1 MQQSRGRRASALLV
15 GLTLAVGA
23 AAAASGAAGATTEPP
38 STEPAG
44 TEPMG
49 SEPMASE
56 PMGSEPMGSEP
67 MTSGPMTSGPMT
79 SGAPGSETV
88 EAAPTCTGESDG
100 VLNIATVLP
109 ETGNLAFLGP
119 PEFAAAELAVNE
131 INEAGGVLGADVGL
145 DQGDSGDTSTDIA
158 NQTVDR
164 QLAAGADVFIG
175 AASSGVSFTFIDKLV
190 ENCKVHFSPA
200 NTSPDFTTYAD
211 DGLYFRTA
219 PSDVLQGRV
228 LGETMITDGI
238 TNAVFIAL
246 QDPYGDGLLQY
257 STESFADAG
266 GEVLDQ
272 FSYDP
277 QAATFEAEVDR
288 VVSTDPEA
296 LVIIGFEETA
306 QILTSLFEA
315 GFTADAKQI
324 YLVDGNVG
332 NDMGSQLPVGSMEG
346 VRGTLPQAELTDD
359 FRTRLL
365 EIDPELI
372 DFSYGPETYDAVMI
386 SALAAAVAGSDDPA
400 QIAAHINGV
409 TRDGE
414 KCTTFA
420 DCMALVDAGTDIDYD
435 GPAGPMTFGP
445 EGEPTE
451 ASFVILTYDAN
462 NVAVGGDAPPEYVF
476 ATL

>member
-1 MQQSRGRRASALLV
+1 MQHSRGRRASALLV

-23 AAAASGAAGATTEPP
+23 AAAASGTVGATTEPP
-38 STEPAG
+38 DTEPAG
-44 TEPMG
+44 TEAEG
-49 SEPMASE
+49 DE
-56 PMGSEPMGSEP
+56 PMG
-67 MTSGPMTSGPMT
+67 SGPMTSA
-79 SGAPGSETV
+79 APGEGTV
-88 EAAPTCTGESDG
+88 EAAPTCTGEADG

-109 ETGNLAFLGP
+109 QTGNLAFLGP
-119 PEFAAAELAVNE
+119 PEFAGAQLAVDD
-131 INEAGGVLGADVGL
+131 INAAGGVLGADVGL

-164 QLAAGADVFIG
+164 QLAAGADVFVG

-219 PSDVLQGRV
+219 PSDVLQGRI
-228 LGETMITDGI
+228 LGETMINDGV
-238 TNAVFIAL
+238 TNAVFLAL

-257 STESFADAG
+257 STESFADSG

-277 QAATFEAEVDR
+277 QAPTFDVEVDR
-288 VVSTDPEA
+288 VVSAAPEA
-296 LVIIGFEETA
+296 VVIIGFQETS
-306 QILTSLFEA
+306 QILTALFEA
-315 GFTADAKQI
+315 GVTNETTKM

-332 NDMGSQLPVGSMEG
+332 NYLADLLPPGSLEG
-346 VRGTLPQAELTDD
+346 IKGTLPQAELTDD

-365 EIDPELI
+365 ETDPELI
-372 DFSYGPETYDAVMI
+372 DFSYGPETYDAVII
-386 SALAAAVAGSDDPA
+386 SALAAAAAGSDDPA
-400 QIAAHINGV
+400 AIAASINGV

-420 DCMALVDAGTDIDYD
+420 DCIALVDAGTDIDYD

-451 ASFVILTYDAN
+451 ASFAILTYDAN
-462 NVAVGGDAPPEYVF
+462 NLVIGGDAAPEYVF